1 MSLTVNGSSASSI
14 EPIPEGTHLA
24 VCSMLIDLGM
34 QYSEQY
40 KNSSRKVLIGWEI
53 PEETIELDDGPHP
66 RTISKRYTASL
77 NERSNL
83 RADLA
88 AWRGRDFSPEELA
101 AFDLR
106 NIVGKSCL
114 INIIHSTKEGKTYA
128 NIGSVMAL
136 PKGMAK
142 GKLSE
147 PPTVFDLDTDPLELV
162 DNFPKWISE
171 IVKKSST
178 YQERLAPP
186 AAAAADEGGTTFQ
199 ELDNDDGTLPFD

>member
-14 EPIPEGTHLA
+14 EPIAEGTHLA
-24 VCSMLIDLGM
+24 VCSMLIDLGL

-162 DNFPKWISE
+162 ENFPKWISE

-178 YQERLAPP
+178 YQERLTPP
-186 AAAAADEGGTTFQ
+186 AAAAADEGGNTFQ
-199 ELDNDDGTLPFD
+199 ELDDDDEKIPF

>member
-114 INIIHSTKEGKTYA
+114 INITHSTREGKTYA

-136 PKGMAK
+136 PKGMK
-142 GKLSE
+142 GGKLSE

-162 DNFPKWISE
+162 DNFPKWIGD
-171 IVKKSST
+171 IIKKSST

-186 AAAAADEGGTTFQ
+186 AAQAADEGGTTFQ
-199 ELDNDDGTLPFD
+199 ELDDDDGTLPF

>member
-1 MSLTVNGSSASSI
+1 MSLTVNGSSAATI

-40 KNSSRKVLIGWEI
+40 KNSARKVLIGWEL
-53 PEETIELDDGPHP
+53 PDETIELDDGPHP

-77 NERSNL
+77 NERSTL

-88 AWRGRDFSPEELA
+88 AWRSRDFTAEELA

-114 INIIHSTKEGKTYA
+114 INVTHSTRDGKTYS
-128 NIGSVMAL
+128 NIGNVMAL
-136 PKGMAK
+136 PKGMKK
-142 GKLSE
+142 GQLSE
-147 PPTVFDLDTDPLELV
+147 PPVVFDLDADPI
-162 DNFPKWISE
+162 DMIDKFPKWIGD
-171 IVKKSST
+171 IIKKSST
-178 YQERLAPP
+178 YQERLTPP
-186 AAAAADEGGTTFQ
+186 AAQAGPAESPFHELEDDE
-199 ELDNDDGTLPFD
+199 DGTLPF

>member
-162 DNFPKWISE
+162 ENFPKWISE

-178 YQERLAPP
+178 YQERLTPP
-186 AAAAADEGGTTFQ
+186 AAAAADEGGNTFQ
-199 ELDNDDGTLPFD
+199 ELDDDDEKIPF

>member
-1 MSLTVNGSSASSI
+1 MSLTVNGSAASNI
-14 EPIPEGTHLA
+14 DPIPEGTHLA

-34 QYSEQY
+34 QFSEQY
-40 KNSSRKVLIGWEI
+40 KNSARKVLIGWEL
-53 PEETIELDDGPHP
+53 PEETIELDDGHHP

-88 AWRGRDFSPEELA
+88 AWRGRDFTPEELA

-106 NIVGKSCL
+106 AIVGKSCL
-114 INIIHSTKEGKTYA
+114 INIIHSVREGKTYA

-147 PPTVFDLDTDPLELV
+147 PPTVFDLDTDPVEMI
-162 DNFPKWISE
+162 DNFPKWVAELI
-171 IVKKSST
+171 KKSET
-178 YQERLAPP
+178 YQARITAPVNAENP
-186 AAAAADEGGTTFQ
+186 FHDLSDDESG
-199 ELDNDDGTLPFD
+199 DGELPF